1 MTLRELSVGY
11 RDSEH
16 AIRQRIMEL
25 EAAAR
30 TESDPDKARALRL
43 RESELTPMLREMREL
58 ARHTAHYYD
67 RRIARNAKYT
77 I

>member
-1 MTLRELSVGY
+1 MTLLELSAGY
-11 RDSEH
+11 RDSER
-16 AIRQRIMEL
+16 AIRQRIAEL

-30 TESDPDKARALRL
+30 TEPDPDKARALRL
-43 RESELTPMLREMREL
+43 REAELTPMLREMREL

-67 RRIARNAKYT
+67 GRIARNVKYT